1 MGCSTWG
8 FIISVGWTQID
19 PGEMRFDFHNFR
31 NGFLSRCDQRAKLCC
46 CFFLMICRVL
56 LLSSFSTRLGLV
68 MSLHQWKL
76 LGIFR
81 REAWKG
87 CLKI

>member
-31 NGFLSRCDQRAKLCC
+31 NGFYPGMINEPNCVV
-46 CFFLMICRVL
+46 FFLMICRVL

-76 LGIFR
+76 LGTFR
-81 REAWKG
+81 WEAWKG
-87 CLKI
+87 CLRI